1 MTSSGDFRSME
12 HLTNLVLTR
21 NAGISNFALL
31 LGSGASATS
40 GVKTA
45 TEMIGV
51 WRSEMY
57 RHCGSS
63 QTFANWIK
71 KQEWY
76 GSDDEYAILFE
87 SLYDQPAQRRAYIE
101 ERLKNA
107 HPSWG
112 YVYLANLLK
121 ENIFNVVFTTNFDDL
136 LNEACFLYSDGLR
149 PIVCAHDS
157 AVSGIRVAPARPKI
171 MKLHGDFLFDNIKN
185 TVSELSRLEENMRKK
200 FMQFAQEYGLIIVGY
215 GGRDRS
221 VMDILDVLI
230 RSDEFFSH
238 GVYWCVRKGELP
250 CKRLGAF
257 LRKSRVYCTEIDGF
271 DEFMAYI
278 HDSTGLDLP
287 AVIAHPISAARD
299 RTRLFV
305 DIPPE
310 IKKNPIIARDIN
322 RVLEGISGSI
332 LEPKE
337 PDDHVVVRIAK
348 DDFPPSIRAVVAR
361 HKRDLEGALTYLEK
375 AYQDDP
381 TDSSVK
387 YEIAE
392 TLAKLGRKTEL
403 KSLVDQNWFDADD
416 AANVTYYLLHADDN
430 DGVIKK
436 AGEALIIHPADQTVR
451 INRAIALKRLGRRKE
466 MNKDLRNIETGKYG
480 DDIRA
485 GIAALRKQ
493 KKVMLKALR
502 DALESKV
509 LTPSEVEMFVVFEDY
524 WDDPDLQ
531 ALLEEWRTS
540 AEDDND

>member
-1 MTSSGDFRSME
+1 MASSGESRSTE

-45 TEMIGV
+45 TEMIEV
-51 WRSEMY
+51 WRSELY
-57 RHCGSS
+57 RRSGSG

-71 KQEWY
+71 KQESY

-157 AVSGIRVAPARPKI
+157 AVTGIRVAPARPKI
-171 MKLHGDFLFDNIKN
+171 IKLHGDFLFDNIKN
-185 TVSELSRLEENMRKK
+185 TVSELARLEDNMRKK

-230 RSDEFFSH
+230 RSDEFFGH

-257 LRKSRVYCTEIDGF
+257 LRKSRVYCAEIDGF

-278 HDSTGLDLP
+278 HDKTGLDLP
-287 AVIAHPISAARD
+287 KVIAHPISAARD
-299 RTRLFV
+299 RTRLFL

-310 IKKNPIIARDIN
+310 IKNNPIIARDIN

-332 LEPKE
+332 LEPEE
-337 PDDHVVVRIAK
+337 PGDHVVFRIAE

-361 HKRDLEGALTYLEK
+361 HKRDLEGALAYLTK
-375 AYQDDP
+375 AHQDDP
-381 TDSSVK
+381 NDSSVK
-387 YEIAE
+387 YEIVE
-392 TLAKLGRKTEL
+392 VLAKLGRKTEL

-416 AANVTYYLLHADDN
+416 AANITYYLLHADDN
-430 DGVIKK
+430 DGVVRK
-436 AGEALIIHPADQTVR
+436 ADEALVINPTDQLVR
-451 INRAIALKRLGRRKE
+451 INRAIALKRLGKKKE
-466 MNKDLRNIETGKYG
+466 LGKELRNIEAGKCE

-493 KKVMLKALR
+493 KKVMLTALR
-502 DALESKV
+502 DALESKL
-509 LTPSEVEMFVVFEDY
+509 LTPGQVEMFVVFEDY

-531 ALLEEWRTS
+531 TLLDKWRPP